1 MPSKQARAYHWT
13 LRVAARNLLTDN
25 ILSLN
30 QCFACDQ
37 EISMYQP
44 LRQMM
49 AQTECLK
56 RSHNRLD
63 KYYLLT
69 KEWKNTVEGKVN
81 SDEAKSILSILKNK
95 ISHLFDYVETNNE
108 IKLALKNYNQYY
120 QKTKSD
126 LKSDP
131 ACESIEK
138 VFLRIENNLQ
148 YVAHSVFKNVCTLG
162 FKGDSI
168 VEASNSGY
176 KTGSLAVSTSMKIH
190 TSSSTQLK
198 ISENQNMKKYK

>member
-1 MPSKQARAYHWT
+1 
-13 LRVAARNLLTDN
+13 
-25 ILSLN
+25 
-30 QCFACDQ
+30 
-37 EISMYQP
+37 MYQP

-63 KYYLLT
+63 KYHLLT

-176 KTGSLAVSTSMKIH
+176 KTGSLAVSSSMKIH

-198 ISENQNMKKYK
+198 ISENQNMKKHK